1 MTNISIIIPVFNR
14 ENTISRAIDSVLNQ
28 TYKSLEIIVV
38 DDGSTDKTAEI
49 LKSYSNNI
57 KVIHQKNSGVSVAR
71 NNGIKNS
78 IGEWIALL
86 DSDDEWLP
94 NKLKLEVDYINEN
107 LDMKILQTEEIWIRN
122 GKRIDPKKYHK
133 KIAGNIFQKSL
144 ELCLVSPS
152 AVIFKRSLFNEIGEF
167 DEDLPVCEDYDYWLR
182 VSLKY
187 PVGLI
192 KKYGIIKY
200 GGHSDQ
206 LSQKYW
212 GMDRFRIQSLEKIVN
227 NESLDKQKKQMV
239 LNTLLKKLNI
249 LLIGARKR
257 NKNVSVLVGKIEKYE
272 KIKSHEFT
280 NILQLTKTNINN
292 NSDLV
297 VTLF

>member
-1 MTNISIIIPVFNR
+1 LTNISVIIPVFNR
-14 ENTISRAIDSVLNQ
+14 ESTISRAIDSVLNQ

-212 GMDRFRIQSLEKIVN
+212 GMDRFRIQSLEKIIN
-227 NESLDKQKKQMV
+227 NKSLDKQEKQKIINNKSLDKQEKQMV

-257 NKNVSVLVGKIEKYE
+257 NKNVSVLVDKIEKYE
-272 KIKSHEFT
+272 KIKSHEFM
-280 NILQLTKTNINN
+280 N
-292 NSDLV
+292 
-297 VTLF
+297 